1 MRQLKDDSQ
10 NALVLGYLAKGKK
23 LTPGVSLRLFGS
35 LRLAARVH
43 ELKRRGHKIKKKT
56 VTVDDGKRIAEYF
69 MPAARA

>member
-10 NALVLGYLAKGKK
+10 NALVLGHLARGKK
-23 LTPGVSLRLFGS
+23 LTPGDSLRLFGS

-43 ELKRRGHKIKKKT
+43 ELKRRGHKIKRKI
-56 VTVDDGKRIAEYF
+56 VTLDNGKRVAEYF